1 MGTAETKE
9 GEAVEPHGAVLAQ
22 RLPDARLK
30 LFRLWGMYQSS
41 TYTQCQCAPM
51 CVVRGGSEVL

>member
-30 LFRLWGMYQSS
+30 LF
-41 TYTQCQCAPM
+41 
-51 CVVRGGSEVL
+51 